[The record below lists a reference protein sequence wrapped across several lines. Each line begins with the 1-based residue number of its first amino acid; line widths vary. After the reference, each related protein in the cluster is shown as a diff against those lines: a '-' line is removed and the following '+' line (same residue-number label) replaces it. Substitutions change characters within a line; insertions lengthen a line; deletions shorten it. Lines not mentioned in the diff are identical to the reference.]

1 MDLDGYE
8 LEFEDDF
15 EAPVLDRN
23 RWYPYY
29 LPQWS
34 SRERSRARYLVCEG
48 QLRLRIEA
56 EQEPWCP
63 PLDGGVRVSSLQTG
77 VFAGAAGSPVGQHR
91 FHPDAIVTEEVAEE
105 RLYTPRYGVIEAR
118 AQAVADPNVM
128 TALWM
133 IGFEDAPE
141 RSGEICLFEIF
152 GSEIGSTKAL
162 VGMGI
167 HPFGDPRLVDDFE
180 KVEVEGDVCEFHS
193 YAVEWTPETVTF
205 FFDGKPVKTAA
216 QSPGYPMQLMLGIYE
231 FDRTP
236 ADRYPKEF
244 VIDRVRGYRPRPGL
258 RP

>member
-15 EAPVLDRN
+15 QGPLLDRN

-34 SRERSRARYLVCEG
+34 SRERSRARYLVGDG

-63 PLDGGVRVSSLQTG
+63 QLDGSVRVSSVQTG
-77 VFAGAAGSPVGQHR
+77 VFAGTVGSSVGQHR
-91 FHPDAIVTEEVAEE
+91 FHPDAIVTEEVGEE
-105 RLYTPRYGVIEAR
+105 RLYTPHYGVIEAR
-118 AQAVADPNVM
+118 AKAVADPNVM

-152 GSEIGSTKAL
+152 GSEIGSGKAP

-167 HPFGDPRLVDDFE
+167 HPFADPGLVDDFE
-180 KVEVEGDVCEFHS
+180 KVEVEGDVCEFHT
-193 YAVEWTPETVTF
+193 YAVEWTPETVAF

-236 ADRYPKEF
+236 ADRFPKEF
-244 VIDRVRGYRPRPGL
+244 VVDGVRGYRPRPGL